1 MKILLRSLIVFS
13 FFFLSETCLNAQ
25 SRVDKKVNKGD
36 STRRDNTAVRNTK
49 ARKAS
54 PHFGRDLDSS
64 KQKRNTSKKRERD
77 TIYVV
82 PESSKRNRK

>member
-1 MKILLRSLIVFS
+1 MKILLRSLIVFA
-13 FFFLSETCLNAQ
+13 FFSLSETYLNAQ
-25 SRVDKKVNKGD
+25 SPVEKKVNQGD

-49 ARKAS
+49 AKKAS

-64 KQKRNTSKKRERD
+64 KQKRNASKKRERD

-82 PESSKRNRK
+82 PESSKRNKN